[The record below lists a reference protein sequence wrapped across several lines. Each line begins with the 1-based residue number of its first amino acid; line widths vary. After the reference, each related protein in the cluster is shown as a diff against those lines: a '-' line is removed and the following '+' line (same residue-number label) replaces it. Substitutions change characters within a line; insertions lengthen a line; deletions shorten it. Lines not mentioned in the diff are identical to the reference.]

1 MECFS
6 RQDVSRGS
14 VCHNATI
21 IANGLM
27 HYGTTS
33 DTLLRENLEWLKKAS
48 NWAKFTATASL
59 GLVHW
64 VGAARP
70 IVRESL
76 MRENK

>member
-1 MECFS
+1 MYNMYLVPA
-6 RQDVSRGS
+6 QDASRGS
-14 VCHNATI
+14 MCHNATV

-64 VGAARP
+64 VG
-70 IVRESL
+70 L
-76 MRENK
+76 

>member
-1 MECFS
+1 
-6 RQDVSRGS
+6 
-14 VCHNATI
+14 
-21 IANGLM
+21 M

-64 VGAARP
+64 VGAACR
-70 IVRESL
+70 IARKFE
-76 MRENK
+76 